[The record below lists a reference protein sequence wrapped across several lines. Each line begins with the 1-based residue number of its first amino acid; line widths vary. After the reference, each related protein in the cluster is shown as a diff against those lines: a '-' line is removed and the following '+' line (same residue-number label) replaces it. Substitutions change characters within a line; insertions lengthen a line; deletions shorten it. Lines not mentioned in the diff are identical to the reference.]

1 MAKFR
6 TSICSFQRSP
16 RRTVLGTIYSREDF
30 HRIVQREQARV
41 DRHGGQFSVVVFEP
55 DGVARGNGQF
65 HALASVIAH
74 RIRLTD
80 EGGWLDEQRI
90 GVVLPDTAPDGAW
103 YLADDVCRLSRGTL
117 SRSQCTVYVYPFDW
131 PFDKE
136 GKDSANRDHLDRQ
149 VAPYSGNS
157 PASWRKTF
165 GARDSQSQAV
175 RMCESMDGPP
185 SPWPIDSLR
194 RTKAPLWQRLLDVVG
209 SLAGLVMLSPV
220 FLVVALL
227 IKVTSPGSVFF
238 KQIRIGE
245 GGRPFVIWKFRT
257 MRHNADRNVHRQ
269 YVSAL
274 IRSARHDCG
283 QVPKPMTKL
292 DDDPQISPVGRV
304 LRKACID
311 ELPQLINV
319 LRGEMS
325 LVGPRPAIPYEV
337 HQYEAWQK
345 ERLNAMPGMTG
356 LWQVSGKNRLTFDQ
370 MVRLDI
376 RYSREKSFWL
386 NIGILC
392 RTPMAILRQ
401 IKDGHNG
408 QKTLMEGL
416 ENA

>member
-1 MAKFR
+1 
-6 TSICSFQRSP
+6 
-16 RRTVLGTIYSREDF
+16 VLGTICQWEDF
-30 HRIVQREQARV
+30 HRVIEREQARV

-55 DGVARGNGQF
+55 DGVAGGNGQF

-80 EGGWLDEQRI
+80 EAGWLDERRI
-90 GVVLPDTAPDGAW
+90 GVLLPDTAADGAW
-103 YLADDVCRLSRGTL
+103 YLAGDVCRLSGPKL
-117 SRSQCTVYVYPFDW
+117 SRPQCTVYVYPFDW

-136 GKDSANRDHLDRQ
+136 GKDDAKHDHLDRR

-157 PASWRKTF
+157 AASWCKTF
-165 GARDSQSQAV
+165 RARDSQRRPV
-175 RMCESMDGPP
+175 RACKGVDGPR
-185 SPWPIDSLR
+185 SSWPIDSLHP
-194 RTKAPLWQRLLDVVG
+194 TKAPLWQRLLDVIG
-209 SLAGLVMLSPV
+209 SLAGLVLLSPV

-238 KQIRIGE
+238 RQIRIGE

-257 MRHNADRNVHRQ
+257 MRHNADRDVHRQ

-283 QVPKPMTKL
+283 QVPKPMIKL

-337 HQYEAWQK
+337 HQYEGWQK

-376 RYSREKSFWL
+376 RYSREKSLWL

-408 QKTLMEGL
+408 HKMLMEGL